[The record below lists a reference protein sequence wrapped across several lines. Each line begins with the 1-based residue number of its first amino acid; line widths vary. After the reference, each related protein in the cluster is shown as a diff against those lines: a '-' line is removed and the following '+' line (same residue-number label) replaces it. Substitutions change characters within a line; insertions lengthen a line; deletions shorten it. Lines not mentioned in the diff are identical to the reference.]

1 MSRHRSPHPLQIG
14 DRRRRQAPEAPE
26 QPEEPADKP
35 EPDLDVETRL
45 VENWVK
51 CETGVYAENTGTTP
65 ARLQIQLAVILEADM
80 LVSSMPE
87 VIVPS
92 GQTYEETEGGSTCF
106 SQCQHRVEVYTPVPD
121 PQTIQMT

>member
-1 MSRHRSPHPLQIG
+1 M
-14 DRRRRQAPEAPE
+14 
-26 QPEEPADKP
+26 
-35 EPDLDVETRL
+35 ETRL

-92 GQTYEETEGGSTCF
+92 GQTILVVEYEETEGGSTCF
-106 SQCQHRVEVYTPVPD
+106 SQGQHRVEVYTPVPD